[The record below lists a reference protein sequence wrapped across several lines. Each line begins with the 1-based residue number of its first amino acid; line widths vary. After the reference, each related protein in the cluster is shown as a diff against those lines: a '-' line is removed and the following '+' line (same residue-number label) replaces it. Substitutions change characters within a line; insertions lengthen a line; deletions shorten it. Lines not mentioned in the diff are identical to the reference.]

1 MMQLSVHRAKKGGAR
16 KGVEVSDS
24 VFGTEFN
31 EALVHQVVTAYLA
44 GGRAGTRA
52 QKTRAEKRGGGA
64 KPWRQKGMGRARA
77 GSTRSPLWRGG
88 APTFAAKP
96 KNYAQKVNKKMY
108 RCAIRSIMSELV
120 RQERLLVMEDFSI
133 DAPKTQELAQKLK
146 SLGLADVLIVAE
158 DVDKNL
164 YLAARNLSRV
174 DVRDASAIDPVSLI
188 SFEKVVVTKAA
199 LKKIDEWLT

>member
-158 DVDKNL
+158 DVDENL

-174 DVRDASAIDPVSLI
+174 DIRDASAIDPVSLI

>member
-1 MMQLSVHRAKKGGAR
+1 MQLSVHRAKKGGAR

-77 GSTRSPLWRGG
+77 GSIRSPLWRGG

-133 DAPKTQELAQKLK
+133 DAPKTQDLAQKLK

-158 DVDKNL
+158 DVDENL

-199 LKKIDEWLT
+199 LKKIDEWLI

>member
-158 DVDKNL
+158 DVDENL

>member
-1 MMQLSVHRAKKGGAR
+1 
-16 KGVEVSDS
+16 
-24 VFGTEFN
+24 
-31 EALVHQVVTAYLA
+31 
-44 GGRAGTRA
+44 
-52 QKTRAEKRGGGA
+52 
-64 KPWRQKGMGRARA
+64 
-77 GSTRSPLWRGG
+77 
-88 APTFAAKP
+88 
-96 KNYAQKVNKKMY
+96 
-108 RCAIRSIMSELV
+108 
-120 RQERLLVMEDFSI
+120 MEDFSI

-158 DVDKNL
+158 DVDENL